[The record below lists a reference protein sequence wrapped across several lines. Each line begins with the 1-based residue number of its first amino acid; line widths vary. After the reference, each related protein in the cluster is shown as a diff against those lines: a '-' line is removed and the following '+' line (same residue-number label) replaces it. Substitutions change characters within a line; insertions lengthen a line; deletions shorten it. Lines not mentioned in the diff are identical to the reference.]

1 MPYPT
6 KTDRESIL
14 AAAIR
19 QVELS
24 GAESLSIRSVAAEL
38 ALAPTALYRYF
49 GDRAALESAIT
60 AQSSRDLHAA
70 LAQATEGKPP
80 LEAFRALARAYM
92 TFARSRP
99 YIYAMV
105 MKQCDAC
112 MEDRSSQTD
121 LWKFVLA
128 QVGMLSGEGSAE
140 TIAIALWG
148 LLHGMT
154 ALDYAPV
161 LANANQD
168 EGFAFG
174 LDALISAIASARPS
188 EDLQKTGSLGPLQ

>member
-6 KTDRESIL
+6 KTDRETIL
-14 AAAIR
+14 AAATQ

-24 GAESLSIRSVAAEL
+24 GADSLSIRSVAAAL

-49 GDRAALESAIT
+49 ADRAALESAIT
-60 AQSSRDLHAA
+60 AQSSRDLHVA
-70 LAQATEGKPP
+70 LALATEDKPA
-80 LEAFRALARAYM
+80 LEALRALATAYIS
-92 TFARSRP
+92 FARTRP

-112 MEDRSSQTD
+112 LEDRSSQTD
-121 LWKFVLA
+121 LWKFVLN
-128 QVGMLSGEGSAE
+128 QVGLQSGEEAAE
-140 TIAIALWG
+140 TVAIALWG

-161 LANANQD
+161 LANADQD
-168 EGFAFG
+168 KGFAFG
-174 LDALISAIASARPS
+174 LEALISSI
-188 EDLQKTGSLGPLQ
+188 GSLRS